1 MASVLKPYC
10 LIFFHFMNKIKNSFV
25 FFLTDISH
33 SHIYY
38 QAILK
43 KLINNGLSLFQYQ
56 ARFVDYL
63 ITIHKFLKEIY
74 LHVYISWELVPC
86 HIPVFKGLL
95 VPLHI
100 KLPPLQN
107 LIGVHIF
114 NNHHQLLNC
123 HIIQPFWKK
132 NTVEAHSSLG

>member
-1 MASVLKPYC
+1 
-10 LIFFHFMNKIKNSFV
+10 MNKIENSFI

-63 ITIHKFLKEIY
+63 IFL
-74 LHVYISWELVPC
+74 
-86 HIPVFKGLL
+86 
-95 VPLHI
+95 
-100 KLPPLQN
+100 
-107 LIGVHIF
+107 
-114 NNHHQLLNC
+114 
-123 HIIQPFWKK
+123 II
-132 NTVEAHSSLG
+132 